1 MALCVMKRP
10 GDSMTVSVRLLVNV
24 LVTVLV
30 MGRTIDRNGV
40 MS

>member
-10 GDSMTVSVRLLVNV
+10 DDSMTGSVRLLVNV

-30 MGRTIDRNGV
+30 MGRTISRNGA
-40 MS
+40 MP